1 MELTIAPRFW
11 RPEWLST
18 HKRLRKS
25 MYPTPEEKVEKKEQY
40 LQKKIQEQKLV
51 EDTRKNNTQNL
62 SNWLEINLS
71 KYEPQ
76 YQPKRS
82 HSTSFLGNNSHQQLR
97 TRVYKKFKVSFPELV
112 IDTNQVAYLL
122 DKMDEEDKIVRLARY
137 CEERKLEEKKSA
149 ERFAREEERRRE
161 DLLKVKEWKEWYQSA
176 LGVTLEPRTFKTE
189 LSAKKAR
196 KRDLGKMEKMYFFRY
211 ILGRFDRLS
220 EFSNLSED
228 VLIRLYRVKL
238 AENKINDKKL
248 EIDKVLKF
256 IEREKK
262 LEETCLNLGVNYIKY
277 IKLPG
282 KRWTKSKKWTHWSEE
297 DTIRKKNIN
306 KNIVDA
312 RRNIEWN
319 KLSIE
324 EKNEVIEFYKEWK
337 RLESEHFKSL
347 PDPQPR
353 YRPLPQQKEVIYT
366 DTGHSLTID
375 PKWSP
380 EKRMEEIESFKQAVR
395 DF

>member
-25 MYPTPEEKVEKKEQY
+25 MYPTPEEKVDKKEQY
-40 LQKKIQEQKLV
+40 LQKKLQEQKLV

-97 TRVYKKFKVSFPELV
+97 TRVYKKFKVFFPELV

-196 KRDLGKMEKMYFFRY
+196 KRDLGKMEK
-211 ILGRFDRLS
+211 IL
-220 EFSNLSED
+220 
-228 VLIRLYRVKL
+228 
-238 AENKINDKKL
+238 A
-248 EIDKVLKF
+248 
-256 IEREKK
+256 
-262 LEETCLNLGVNYIKY
+262 
-277 IKLPG
+277 
-282 KRWTKSKKWTHWSEE
+282 
-297 DTIRKKNIN
+297 
-306 KNIVDA
+306 
-312 RRNIEWN
+312 
-319 KLSIE
+319 
-324 EKNEVIEFYKEWK
+324 
-337 RLESEHFKSL
+337 
-347 PDPQPR
+347 
-353 YRPLPQQKEVIYT
+353 
-366 DTGHSLTID
+366 
-375 PKWSP
+375 
-380 EKRMEEIESFKQAVR
+380 
-395 DF
+395 